1 MNWQPFRGDAPE
13 NMTIFSASFPDV
25 SDQWPMKDD
34 AAREIASLD
43 RALKAEPALRPPRV
57 EYDEGGQAVLVP
69 QHRYSEQAFRN
80 RPALTA
86 WRTRLV
92 PSALALFVVQNP
104 LEDRLP
110 DGTKMDSDSRQWFI
124 HANDAIGVRS
134 RARVLAALVDKY
146 IRNASENNW
155 VSLASGAA
163 IPVLEALREAKLD
176 GQQVYLTLVDKDPV
190 ALSWAE
196 TMAAQE
202 GIVVGEQLTL
212 LRRNLLH
219 TLVSNEDLLLEL
231 GEHQAEL
238 VDALGI
244 FEYFNDTDA
253 VIFLQRALRLVK
265 PGGAVIVSN
274 MLTSSPQIDFVLRGI
289 GWEDIHPRT
298 LQQLQD
304 IHLAAGVPVEN
315 VTVVVPKDGVYA
327 VMEIRVGDEK
337 PHGQFPLP
345 EGEG

>member
-1 MNWQPFRGDAPE
+1 MNWQPFRGNAPA
-13 NMTIFSASFPDV
+13 NMTIFSATFPDV

-34 AAREIASLD
+34 TVREINAID
-43 RALKAEPALRPPRV
+43 KALKADPALRPPV
-57 EYDEGGQAVLVP
+57 LEFEEGGQAMLVP
-69 QHRYSEQAFRN
+69 QHRFSEQAYRN
-80 RPALTA
+80 RPALAA
-86 WRTRLV
+86 WRARLV
-92 PSALALFVVQNP
+92 PGALALFVVQNP

-110 DGTKMDSDSRQWFI
+110 EGTKMDSESRQWFI

-134 RARVLAALVDKY
+134 RAKVLSALVEKY
-146 IRNASENNW
+146 IHNASENNW

-163 IPVLEALREAKLD
+163 IPVLEALRSAERG
-176 GQQVYLTLVDKDPV
+176 GQQVFLSLVDKDPV
-190 ALSWAE
+190 ELSWAE

-202 GIVVGEQLTL
+202 GIVVGAQLTL
-212 LRRNLLH
+212 LRRDLVH
-219 TLVSNEDLLLEL
+219 TLVRNEDLLLEL

-244 FEYFNDTDA
+244 FEYFNDADA

-274 MLTSSPQIDFVLRGI
+274 MLTSSPQIDFALRCI
-289 GWEDIHPRT
+289 GWEPIFPRT

-304 IHLAAGVPVEN
+304 IHIAAGVPVEN

-327 VMEIRVGDEK
+327 VMEVRA
-337 PHGQFPLP
+337 
-345 EGEG
+345 

>member
-1 MNWQPFRGDAPE
+1 M
-13 NMTIFSASFPDV
+13 
-25 SDQWPMKDD
+25 
-34 AAREIASLD
+34 
-43 RALKAEPALRPPRV
+43 
-57 EYDEGGQAVLVP
+57 
-69 QHRYSEQAFRN
+69 
-80 RPALTA
+80 
-86 WRTRLV
+86 
-92 PSALALFVVQNP
+92 
-104 LEDRLP
+104 
-110 DGTKMDSDSRQWFI
+110 
-124 HANDAIGVRS
+124 
-134 RARVLAALVDKY
+134 LAALVDKY
-146 IRNASENNW
+146 IHNESENNW

-219 TLVSNEDLLLEL
+219 TLVRNEDLLLEL

-244 FEYFNDTDA
+244 FEYFSDTDA
-253 VIFLQRALRLVK
+253 VIFLQRALHLVK

-274 MLTSSPQIDFVLRGI
+274 MLTSSPHIDFVLRGI

-327 VMEIRVGDEK
+327 VMEIRV
-337 PHGQFPLP
+337 
-345 EGEG
+345 

>member
-43 RALKAEPALRPPRV
+43 RALKAEPALRPPRM
-57 EYDEGGQAVLVP
+57 EYDEGGLAVLVP
-69 QHRYSEQAFRN
+69 QNRYSEQAFRN

-124 HANDAIGVRS
+124 HANDAVGVRS

-146 IRNASENNW
+146 IHNESENNW

-176 GQQVYLTLVDKDPV
+176 GQRVYLTLVDKDPV

-219 TLVSNEDLLLEL
+219 TLVRNEDLLLEL
-231 GEHQAEL
+231 GEHQEI
-238 VDALGI
+238 G
-244 FEYFNDTDA
+244 
-253 VIFLQRALRLVK
+253 RAHV
-265 PGGAVIVSN
+265 
-274 MLTSSPQIDFVLRGI
+274 
-289 GWEDIHPRT
+289 
-298 LQQLQD
+298 
-304 IHLAAGVPVEN
+304 
-315 VTVVVPKDGVYA
+315 
-327 VMEIRVGDEK
+327 
-337 PHGQFPLP
+337 
-345 EGEG
+345 

>member
-1 MNWQPFRGDAPE
+1 MNWQPFHGSAPG

-34 AAREIASLD
+34 TAREINALD
-43 RALKAEPALRPPRV
+43 RALKADPALRPPLI
-57 EYDEGGQAVLVP
+57 EYEEGGQVVLVP
-69 QHRYSEQAFRN
+69 QNRFSEQAFRN
-80 RPALTA
+80 RPALLA
-86 WRTRLV
+86 WRARLV
-92 PSALALFVVQNP
+92 PTALALFVVQNP

-110 DGTKMDSDSRQWFI
+110 EGTKMDSDSRQWFI

-134 RARVLAALVDKY
+134 RAKVLAALVEKY
-146 IRNASENNW
+146 IHNESENNW

-163 IPVLEALREAKLD
+163 IPVLEALRNAKLD

-202 GIVVGEQLTL
+202 GLVVGEQLTL

-219 TLVSNEDLLLEL
+219 TLVRNDDLLLEL

-244 FEYFNDTDA
+244 FEYFSDADA
-253 VIFLQRALRLVK
+253 VTFLQRALRLVK

-289 GWEDIHPRT
+289 GWEDIHPRS

-327 VMEIRVGDEK
+327 VMEVRG
-337 PHGQFPLP
+337 
-345 EGEG
+345 

>member
-1 MNWQPFRGDAPE
+1 
-13 NMTIFSASFPDV
+13 
-25 SDQWPMKDD
+25 
-34 AAREIASLD
+34 
-43 RALKAEPALRPPRV
+43 
-57 EYDEGGQAVLVP
+57 
-69 QHRYSEQAFRN
+69 
-80 RPALTA
+80 
-86 WRTRLV
+86 
-92 PSALALFVVQNP
+92 
-104 LEDRLP
+104 
-110 DGTKMDSDSRQWFI
+110 
-124 HANDAIGVRS
+124 
-134 RARVLAALVDKY
+134 
-146 IRNASENNW
+146 
-155 VSLASGAA
+155 
-163 IPVLEALREAKLD
+163 VLEALREAKLD

-219 TLVSNEDLLLEL
+219 TLVRNEDLLLEL

>member
-1 MNWQPFRGDAPE
+1 MNWQPFRADAPE

-69 QHRYSEQAFRN
+69 QNRYSEQAFRN
-80 RPALTA
+80 RPALAA

-124 HANDAIGVRS
+124 HANDAVGVRS
-134 RARVLAALVDKY
+134 RAR
-146 IRNASENNW
+146 
-155 VSLASGAA
+155 
-163 IPVLEALREAKLD
+163 VLEALREAKLD

-219 TLVSNEDLLLEL
+219 TLVRNEDLLLEL

-289 GWEDIHPRT
+289 GWEDIYPRS
-298 LQQLQD
+298 LQQLQN

-345 EGEG
+345 VGEG

>member
-1 MNWQPFRGDAPE
+1 MNWQPFRGNAPA

-34 AAREIASLD
+34 TAREIAALD
-43 RALKAEPALRPPRV
+43 RALKADPALRPPLI
-57 EYDEGGQAVLVP
+57 EFEEGGRAVLVP
-69 QHRYSEQAFRN
+69 QNRYSEQAYRN
-80 RPALTA
+80 RPALEA

-92 PSALALFVVQNP
+92 PTALALFVVQNP

-110 DGTKMDSDSRQWFI
+110 EGTKMDSDSRQWFI

-134 RARVLAALVDKY
+134 RAKVLAALVDKY
-146 IRNASENNW
+146 IHNESENNW

-163 IPVLEALREAKLD
+163 IPVLEALRNAKLD

-190 ALSWAE
+190 ALRWAE

-202 GIVVGEQLTL
+202 GLTVGEQLTL
-212 LRRNLLH
+212 LRRDLVH
-219 TLVSNEDLLLEL
+219 TLVRNEDLLLEL
-231 GEHQAEL
+231 GDHQAEL

-244 FEYFNDTDA
+244 FEYFNDADA
-253 VIFLQRALRLVK
+253 AIFLQRALRLVR

-274 MLTSSPQIDFVLRGI
+274 MLTSSPQIDFTLRCI
-289 GWEDIHPRT
+289 GWEHIFPRS

-304 IHLAAGVPVEN
+304 IHLAAGVSVEN
-315 VTVVVPKDGVYA
+315 VTVIVPKDGVYA
-327 VMEIRVGDEK
+327 VMEIRT
-337 PHGQFPLP
+337 
-345 EGEG
+345 

>member
-1 MNWQPFRGDAPE
+1 MNWQPFRGNAPA
-13 NMTIFSASFPDV
+13 NMTIFSATFPDV

-34 AAREIASLD
+34 TVREINAID
-43 RALKAEPALRPPRV
+43 KALKADPALRPPIL
-57 EYDEGGQAVLVP
+57 EFEEGGQAMLVP
-69 QHRYSEQAFRN
+69 QHRFSEQAYRN
-80 RPALTA
+80 RPALAA
-86 WRTRLV
+86 WRARLV
-92 PSALALFVVQNP
+92 PGALALFVVQNP

-110 DGTKMDSDSRQWFI
+110 EGTKMDSESRQWFI

-134 RARVLAALVDKY
+134 RAKVLSALVEKY
-146 IRNASENNW
+146 IHNASENNW

-163 IPVLEALREAKLD
+163 IPVLEALRSAERG
-176 GQQVYLTLVDKDPV
+176 GQQVFLSLVDKDPV

-202 GIVVGEQLTL
+202 GIVVGAQLTL
-212 LRRNLLH
+212 LRRDLVH
-219 TLVSNEDLLLEL
+219 TLVRNEDLLLEL

-244 FEYFNDTDA
+244 FEYFNDADA
-253 VIFLQRALRLVK
+253 VTFLQRALRLVK

-274 MLTSSPQIDFVLRGI
+274 MLTSSPQIDFALRCI
-289 GWEDIHPRT
+289 GWEPIFPRT

-304 IHLAAGVPVEN
+304 IHIAAGVPVEN

-327 VMEIRVGDEK
+327 VMEVRA
-337 PHGQFPLP
+337 
-345 EGEG
+345 

>member
-13 NMTIFSASFPDV
+13 NMTIFSASFPDI

-34 AAREIASLD
+34 TAREINSIN
-43 RALKAEPALRPPRV
+43 RALKADPALRPPLI
-57 EYDEGGQAVLVP
+57 EYEEGGQAMLVP
-69 QHRYSEQAFRN
+69 QNRYSGQAYRN

-104 LEDRLP
+104 LEERLP
-110 DGTKMDSDSRQWFI
+110 DGTRMDSDSRQWFI

-134 RARVLAALVDKY
+134 RAKVLAAMVDKY
-146 IRNASENNW
+146 IRNGNDNNW

-163 IPVLEALREAKLD
+163 IPVLEALREARLD

-202 GIVVGEQLTL
+202 GIIVGEQLTL

-219 TLVSNEDLLLEL
+219 TLVRNEDLLHEL

-244 FEYFNDTDA
+244 FDYFNDADA
-253 VIFLQRALRLVK
+253 VIFLQRALRLIK

-274 MLTSSPQIDFVLRGI
+274 MLASSPQIDFILRCI
-289 GWEDIHPRT
+289 GWEDIYPRT
-298 LQQLQD
+298 LRQLQD
-304 IHLAAGVPVEN
+304 IHIAAGVPVEN

-327 VMEIRVGDEK
+327 VMEIKVGDDK

>member
-69 QHRYSEQAFRN
+69 QNRYSEQAFRN

-124 HANDAIGVRS
+124 HANDAIGLRS

-202 GIVVGEQLTL
+202 GIVVGE
-212 LRRNLLH
+212 
-219 TLVSNEDLLLEL
+219 
-231 GEHQAEL
+231 HQAEL

-274 MLTSSPQIDFVLRGI
+274 MLTSSPQIDFVLRSI

>member
-69 QHRYSEQAFRN
+69 QNRYSEQAFRN

-124 HANDAIGVRS
+124 HANDAIGLRS

-202 GIVVGEQLTL
+202 GIVV
-212 LRRNLLH
+212 
-219 TLVSNEDLLLEL
+219 

>member
-57 EYDEGGQAVLVP
+57 EYDEGGLAVLVP
-69 QHRYSEQAFRN
+69 QNRYSEQAFRN

-110 DGTKMDSDSRQWFI
+110 
-124 HANDAIGVRS
+124 
-134 RARVLAALVDKY
+134 AALVDKY
-146 IRNASENNW
+146 IHNESENNW

-219 TLVSNEDLLLEL
+219 TLVRNEDLLLEL

-289 GWEDIHPRT
+289 GWEDIHPRS

>member
-1 MNWQPFRGDAPE
+1 MNWQPFRGSAPG

-25 SDQWPMKDD
+25 SDQWPMKDETV
-34 AAREIASLD
+34 REINALN
-43 RALKAEPALRPPRV
+43 RALKADPALRPPLI
-57 EYDEGGQAVLVP
+57 EYEEGGQAVLVP
-69 QHRYSEQAFRN
+69 QNRYSEQAFRN
-80 RPALTA
+80 RPALLA
-86 WRTRLV
+86 WRARLV
-92 PSALALFVVQNP
+92 PTALALFVVQNP

-134 RARVLAALVDKY
+134 RAKVLAALVEKY
-146 IRNASENNW
+146 IHNESENNW

-163 IPVLEALREAKLD
+163 IPVLEALRNAKLD

-202 GIVVGEQLTL
+202 GLVV
-212 LRRNLLH
+212 
-219 TLVSNEDLLLEL
+219 

-244 FEYFNDTDA
+244 FEYFSDTDA
-253 VIFLQRALRLVK
+253 VTFLQRALRLVK

-289 GWEDIHPRT
+289 GWEDIHPRS

-327 VMEIRVGDEK
+327 VMEMKV
-337 PHGQFPLP
+337 
-345 EGEG
+345 

>member
-1 MNWQPFRGDAPE
+1 MIWQPFRGDAPK

-34 AAREIASLD
+34 AAREIAALD
-43 RALKAEPALRPPRV
+43 RALKAEPALRPPQV
-57 EYDEGGQAVLVP
+57 EYQEGGQAVLVP
-69 QHRYSEQAFRN
+69 QVE
-80 RPALTA
+80 
-86 WRTRLV
+86 
-92 PSALALFVVQNP
+92 
-104 LEDRLP
+104 
-110 DGTKMDSDSRQWFI
+110 
-124 HANDAIGVRS
+124 
-134 RARVLAALVDKY
+134 KY
-146 IRNASENNW
+146 IHNESENNW

-163 IPVLEALREAKLD
+163 IPVLEALREAKFD

-212 LRRNLLH
+212 LRRNLVH
-219 TLVSNEDLLLEL
+219 TLVRNEDLLLEL

-244 FEYFNDTDA
+244 FEYFNDADA
-253 VIFLQRALRLVK
+253 VILLQRALRLVK

-327 VMEIRVGDEK
+327 VMEVRV
-337 PHGQFPLP
+337 
-345 EGEG
+345 